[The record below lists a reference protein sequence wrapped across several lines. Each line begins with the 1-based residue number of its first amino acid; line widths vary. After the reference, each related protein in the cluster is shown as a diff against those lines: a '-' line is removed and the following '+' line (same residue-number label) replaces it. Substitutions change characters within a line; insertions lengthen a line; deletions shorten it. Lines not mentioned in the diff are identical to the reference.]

1 MSMKAEWVKDY
12 QSGLSTHAVADK
24 HSADQGAVWR
34 YLTQAGVVRHKG
46 RHVELL
52 RERKDEV
59 IESYFQHRSMKAVA
73 VQFDV
78 SATSVR
84 NMLIEWGIPRRQTR
98 KGSERLKAIDVS
110 VGYIGPALADL
121 PDDILN
127 ALVSEARARGKS
139 IAQVLVDDWE
149 PE

>member
-1 MSMKAEWVKDY
+1 MKDEWVKDY
-12 QSGLSTHAVADK
+12 QSGMSTHAVADK

-34 YLTQAGVVRHKG
+34 HLTQAGVIRTKG
-46 RHVELL
+46 LHVELL

-59 IESYFQHRSMKAVA
+59 IESYLQYRSMKAVA

-121 PDDILN
+121 PDEILT

-139 IAQVLVDDWE
+139 IAQVLEDDWE